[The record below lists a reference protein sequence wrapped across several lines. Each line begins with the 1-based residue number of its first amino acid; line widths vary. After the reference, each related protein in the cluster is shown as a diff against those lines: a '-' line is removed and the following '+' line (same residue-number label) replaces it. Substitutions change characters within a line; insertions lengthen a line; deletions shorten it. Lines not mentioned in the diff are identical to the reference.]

1 MFPDETV
8 PHWFSWTS
16 NEVDIDPEPAF
27 NYKIN
32 KVYSNQE
39 QGRSKNSTRHNL
51 MMAIL
56 LTTYL
61 KVDTVRIRIMSFG
74 KYNTKEWSIKI
85 NIDSNMSFFTLD
97 LNIVNFWHI
106 CR

>member
-27 NYKIN
+27 NYKID
-32 KVYSNQE
+32 KGHSNQE
-39 QGRSKNSTRHNL
+39 QGFFSNSTKHNL
-51 MMAIL
+51 IVAIL
-56 LTTYL
+56 LATYL
-61 KVDTVRIRIMSFG
+61 KVDTVRIRVMSFG
-74 KYNTKEWSIKI
+74 KYYTKEWSIKI

-97 LNIVNFWHI
+97 LDIVNLWHI
-106 CR
+106 CG